1 MMDFRKLQKDVYQNK
16 VDKGFN
22 TTDVNKEFCLTYAE
36 LAEAYDAWLKKKDDV
51 GEELADVVIFTMGLS
66 EILGVDLESEGK
78 IRIMETFDM
87 SKEELDGFFNKYNI
101 SELEAFKV
109 IMQYVY
115 DYEKEEIEKILN
127 SVKNNKE
134 QNYKEVCF
142 KEEFNLSNI
151 TDKNDLL
158 NDKELVF
165 LYKIV
170 NDALLCLSSIKHMDV
185 EYETIETSKIENS
198 LYDKISRKSNG
209 IKMLKLIEE

>member
-1 MMDFRKLQKDVYQNK
+1 MSIITLI
-16 VDKGFN
+16 
-22 TTDVNKEFCLTYAE
+22 
-36 LAEAYDAWLKKKDDV
+36 LAGIVA
-51 GEELADVVIFTMGLS
+51 
-66 EILGVDLESEGK
+66 LEHLY
-78 IRIMETFDM
+78 IMYLETFATHSDTTSRVFNM
-87 SKEELDGFFNKYNI
+87 SKEELEGFFNKYNI

>member
-1 MMDFRKLQKDVYQNK
+1 
-16 VDKGFN
+16 
-22 TTDVNKEFCLTYAE
+22 
-36 LAEAYDAWLKKKDDV
+36 
-51 GEELADVVIFTMGLS
+51 
-66 EILGVDLESEGK
+66 
-78 IRIMETFDM
+78 M
-87 SKEELDGFFNKYNI
+87 SKEELEGFFNKYNI
-101 SELEAFKV
+101 SELEVFKV

-170 NDALLCLSSIKHMDV
+170 NDALLCLGSIKHMDV
-185 EYETIETSKIENS
+185 EYETIETS
-198 LYDKISRKSNG
+198 YDKISRKSNG

>member
-1 MMDFRKLQKDVYQNK
+1 MELLNMS
-16 VDKGFN
+16 
-22 TTDVNKEFCLTYAE
+22 NKEL
-36 LAEAYDAWLKKKDDV
+36 
-51 GEELADVVIFTMGLS
+51 
-66 EILGVDLESEGK
+66 EI
-78 IRIMETFDM
+78 
-87 SKEELDGFFNKYNI
+87 FFNKYNI
-101 SELEAFKV
+101 LELDAFKV

-151 TDKNDLL
+151 TYKNDLL

-198 LYDKISRKSNG
+198 LYDKISRKNNG
-209 IKMLKLIEE
+209 IKMLKLVEE

>member
-1 MMDFRKLQKDVYQNK
+1 
-16 VDKGFN
+16 
-22 TTDVNKEFCLTYAE
+22 
-36 LAEAYDAWLKKKDDV
+36 
-51 GEELADVVIFTMGLS
+51 
-66 EILGVDLESEGK
+66 
-78 IRIMETFDM
+78 M
-87 SKEELDGFFNKYNI
+87 SKEELEGFFNKYNI

-115 DYEKEEIEKILN
+115 YYEKEEIEIILN

-165 LYKIV
+165 LYKVV

-185 EYETIETSKIENS
+185 EYEIIETSKIENS

>member
-1 MMDFRKLQKDVYQNK
+1 
-16 VDKGFN
+16 
-22 TTDVNKEFCLTYAE
+22 
-36 LAEAYDAWLKKKDDV
+36 
-51 GEELADVVIFTMGLS
+51 
-66 EILGVDLESEGK
+66 
-78 IRIMETFDM
+78 M
-87 SKEELDGFFNKYNI
+87 SKEELEGFFNKYNI

-158 NDKELVF
+158 NYKELVF

-185 EYETIETSKIENS
+185 EYEIIETSKIENS
-198 LYDKISRKSNG
+198 LYDKISRKNNG

>member
-1 MMDFRKLQKDVYQNK
+1 
-16 VDKGFN
+16 
-22 TTDVNKEFCLTYAE
+22 
-36 LAEAYDAWLKKKDDV
+36 
-51 GEELADVVIFTMGLS
+51 
-66 EILGVDLESEGK
+66 
-78 IRIMETFDM
+78 
-87 SKEELDGFFNKYNI
+87 
-101 SELEAFKV
+101 
-109 IMQYVY
+109 MQYVY
-115 DYEKEEIEKILN
+115 DYEKEKIEIILN

>member
-1 MMDFRKLQKDVYQNK
+1 MELLNMS
-16 VDKGFN
+16 
-22 TTDVNKEFCLTYAE
+22 NKEL
-36 LAEAYDAWLKKKDDV
+36 
-51 GEELADVVIFTMGLS
+51 
-66 EILGVDLESEGK
+66 EI
-78 IRIMETFDM
+78 
-87 SKEELDGFFNKYNI
+87 FFNKYNI
-101 SELEAFKV
+101 LELEAFKV

-115 DYEKEEIEKILN
+115 DYEKEKIEIILN

-170 NDALLCLSSIKHMDV
+170 NDALLCLSSIEHMDV

-198 LYDKISRKSNG
+198 LYDKISRKSND

>member
-1 MMDFRKLQKDVYQNK
+1 
-16 VDKGFN
+16 
-22 TTDVNKEFCLTYAE
+22 
-36 LAEAYDAWLKKKDDV
+36 
-51 GEELADVVIFTMGLS
+51 
-66 EILGVDLESEGK
+66 
-78 IRIMETFDM
+78 M
-87 SKEELDGFFNKYNI
+87 SKEELESFFNKYNI

-170 NDALLCLSSIKHMDV
+170 NDALLCLSSIKNMDV

>member
-1 MMDFRKLQKDVYQNK
+1 M
-16 VDKGFN
+16 
-22 TTDVNKEFCLTYAE
+22 E
-36 LAEAYDAWLKKKDDV
+36 LLN
-51 GEELADVVIFTMGLS
+51 
-66 EILGVDLESEGK
+66 
-78 IRIMETFDM
+78 M
-87 SKEELDGFFNKYNI
+87 SKEELEGFFNKYNI

-115 DYEKEEIEKILN
+115 YYEKEEIEIILN

-185 EYETIETSKIENS
+185 E
-198 LYDKISRKSNG
+198 
-209 IKMLKLIEE
+209 